1 MAKITF
7 QSKKWSG
14 KFGRE
19 YADRSIITLN
29 ELDNVYRKNFGI
41 TRTELNRLFV
51 GKLKKNIKILEVG
64 SNVGNQLLLLHKMG
78 FDNLYGIEIN
88 SYAIARSKSRT
99 KNINII
105 QGSAFDIPFK
115 DEYFDVVFSSG
126 VLIHVHPK
134 DIKKA
139 YREIHRCTKKY
150 IWGYEYYAE
159 KYTEIIYRERK
170 NLLWK
175 ANFSKLYLKLFDDL
189 KLVKEKKLQYLNND
203 NIDTMFLLRKK
214 K

>member
-41 TRTELNRLFV
+41 TRTELNSLFV

-64 SNVGNQLLLLHKMG
+64 SNVGNQLLFLHKMG
-78 FDNLYGIEIN
+78 FNNLYGIEIN
-88 SYAIARSKSRT
+88 SHALECSKSRT
-99 KNINII
+99 KNISTV
-105 QGSAFDIPFK
+105 QGSVVDIPFK